1 MPDVDIPD
9 AVAWLIIVGALAL
22 ALFNLGKVARAL
34 RLDGMVMWL
43 GRQTQTRIIA
53 PAQADIDRIDA
64 KLDALMEQLT
74 SANGGSIREQV
85 NRMERKQQQDSE
97 ALWLHIAD
105 AGRHTPDPDAHE
117 D

>member
-1 MPDVDIPD
+1 MVDGHSIPD
-9 AVAWLIIVGALAL
+9 TLAWLIIAGAVAL

-53 PAQADIDRIDA
+53 PAQADIDRIDE

-85 NRMERKQQQDSE
+85 NTIANKQRQDSE

-105 AGRHTPDPDAHE
+105 ESRHHPDPD
-117 D
+117 DR